1 MFTTLNASP
10 IRWIAPAVLT
20 WTALTGG
27 AAYATQLPGD
37 TTSIAVASDP
47 VQTRLASD
55 AHAASVQAA
64 IADVHGFS
72 NGR

>member
-1 MFTTLNASP
+1 MFTNLNASP

-27 AAYATQLPGD
+27 AAYATQLPAD
-37 TTSIAVASDP
+37 TATATVTADP
-47 VQTRLASD
+47 VQTRMASD
-55 AHAASVQAA
+55 AHAASVRDA

-72 NGR
+72 TGR